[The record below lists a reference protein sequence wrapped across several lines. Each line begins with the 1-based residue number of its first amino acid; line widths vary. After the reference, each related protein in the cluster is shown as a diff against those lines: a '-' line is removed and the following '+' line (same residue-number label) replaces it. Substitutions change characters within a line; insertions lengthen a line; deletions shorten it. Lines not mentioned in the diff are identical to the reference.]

1 MPEEK
6 KKESF
11 TFSDKIKN
19 SKQVASKSFGNRIT
33 SKIGSDG
40 KPHQTL
46 FERTKRDAPFFI
58 AALVALL
65 LLPFLYKYSGQVED
79 EPTMVTPSYDDAIL
93 NPDRSGF
100 DFTGTDPEGQIAQ
113 LAGRDSMDLIVGFGK
128 RHSNEE
134 ESADSLDE
142 IYRNG
147 LSDSSANSSYA
158 RNDMDEE
165 TNTTN
170 IYKVR
175 KKAPAQ
181 TRASVRRATT
191 KINKLGG
198 AGVARGSGGRV
209 PFTWGGSLKNAANK
223 VRSNGPVNSPKP
235 VSLQPLQAAGKPSR
249 SYFGNGAAAE
259 ARRSKDAMSK
269 GNAMQALMDAQM
281 KPVDPGRVGGITGG
295 DFGGP
300 GGGNGNLHREFNYKG
315 EKPWWWDL
323 MKTRSQMQW
332 EARFKRGWK
341 YIDALDDVLIN
352 IGKGLL
358 NCLLTGDDG
367 GDVAHFFGAKAGEG
381 SGAKCGE
388 LTEAEWADCSEC
400 QKYGKKMNKKS
411 CKNYL
416 ANLSENSSMVKK
428 GWQDSKKRSE
438 DQSFVGVRLGCLG
451 LNWGKFKEKIKGE
464 FTAAQGDLN
473 SGTSCESFMRDGKY
487 EPALMVDNVHKNVWG
502 KTRDDAS
509 KWDIWIYIVG
519 LKAGD
524 LNKYYRS
531 QTAEKEAML
540 QILYLSHRDSFEA
553 GEVGDRHNLGAD
565 DIPLFIE
572 SAAVLGSRKLG
583 DVSSSSKSSGSKA
596 GASSQEEQQ
605 LRSDLSSWENKLTRA
620 KTDAERKQCQEMIT
634 NIQTRLAQIGRTQSL
649 QKGSS
654 AAVSSDGKD
663 GPDMNKARV
672 GMSYKEFL
680 KVLANGGFVTTREDE
695 AGNPTEFR
703 ELKSSKKGKYF
714 VTGGRCNYP
723 YARISCDVRGTTMD
737 DGSQDNKGRPVAY
750 LQFYNGMSQKEAYEK
765 MKDRFVVSYK
775 VLGADGADNET
786 VHSDE
791 KGNRTRWF
799 PLGVKNFS
807 QDKNGRAVIAAD
819 HTVEGLLK
827 DGIARVQITWQIRQ
841 CGDVLLNGDS
851 VTKGGCNAGKVSV
864 STTDKDGNTKTSWD
878 GQDVPGIVV
887 SEASCFYG
895 DTDKVYTTNPGTTEC
910 TGDVRLP
917 KEAGQKCQWIQRCKS
932 GKLGV
937 PELEDPSCKEDEPDP
952 GTGKKALSV
961 VSFNSS
967 MKGMPQNPLDPND
980 RPAPANKKWESCK
993 ITDGTKL
1000 LKLDEQTKQYFAA
1013 AKEKF
1018 DKANANQN
1026 VTLSYSE
1033 DGLTVPN
1040 LVDAILIDP
1049 NNGTVPANTVCLLGK
1064 TIGGNAVAPATP
1076 QGGFDNLFGAFLAFI
1091 TYDAVAR
1098 PTQKTHDKNGRRI
1111 DDLRFGW
1118 STKDYWWGGYIDVG
1132 DRSYYVDQ
1140 IDNGMWQ
1147 GLPLKELEREQLPA
1161 YSVKKLKQSDNQN
1174 RKDFQRIYNDLTN
1187 KEPCQYPAEKTV
1199 SQAKVLEYITRLC
1212 EYGDYIMPKSSPII
1226 RKKYAGKDRREME
1239 VSATGNKTPEIPAR

>member
-388 LTEAEWADCSEC
+388 LTAAEWADCSEC

-438 DQSFVGVRLGCLG
+438 DQSFIGVRLGCLG
-451 LNWGKFKEKIKGE
+451 LNWGKFTEKIKGE

-487 EPALMVDNVHKNVWG
+487 EPNLMVDNVHKNVWG

-509 KWDIWIYIVG
+509 KWNVWIYVVG

-524 LNKYYRS
+524 LNEYYKS
-531 QTAEKEAML
+531 QPEDKEAML
-540 QILYLSHRDSFEA
+540 QILYLSQQNSFEA
-553 GEVGDRHNLGAD
+553 GAVGDKHALKTD

-572 SAAVLGSRKLG
+572 SAAVLAEKGPNMRH
-583 DVSSSSKSSGSKA
+583 
-596 GASSQEEQQ
+596 
-605 LRSDLSSWENKLTRA
+605 A
-620 KTDAERKQCQEMIT
+620 K
-634 NIQTRLAQIGRTQSL
+634 
-649 QKGSS
+649 
-654 AAVSSDGKD
+654 
-663 GPDMNKARV
+663 V
-672 GMSYKEFL
+672 GMKYNKFI
-680 KVLANGGFVTTREDE
+680 KVMANGGFVTTREDE

-737 DGSQDNKGRPVAY
+737 DGGQDNKGRPVAY

-765 MKDRFVVSYK
+765 MKDRFIVSYK

-799 PLGVKNFS
+799 PLGVQNFS

-819 HTVEGLLK
+819 HTVDGLLK

-917 KEAGQKCQWIQRCKS
+917 KAAGQKCQWIQRCKS
-932 GKLGV
+932 GKLGF
-937 PELEDPSCKEDEPDP
+937 PELEDPSCKEDEPEP

-980 RPAPANKKWESCK
+980 RHAPANKKWESCK

-1018 DKANANQN
+1018 DKANADQN

>member
-1 MPEEK
+1 
-6 KKESF
+6 
-11 TFSDKIKN
+11 
-19 SKQVASKSFGNRIT
+19 
-33 SKIGSDG
+33 
-40 KPHQTL
+40 
-46 FERTKRDAPFFI
+46 
-58 AALVALL
+58 
-65 LLPFLYKYSGQVED
+65 
-79 EPTMVTPSYDDAIL
+79 
-93 NPDRSGF
+93 
-100 DFTGTDPEGQIAQ
+100 
-113 LAGRDSMDLIVGFGK
+113 
-128 RHSNEE
+128 
-134 ESADSLDE
+134 
-142 IYRNG
+142 
-147 LSDSSANSSYA
+147 
-158 RNDMDEE
+158 
-165 TNTTN
+165 
-170 IYKVR
+170 
-175 KKAPAQ
+175 
-181 TRASVRRATT
+181 
-191 KINKLGG
+191 
-198 AGVARGSGGRV
+198 
-209 PFTWGGSLKNAANK
+209 
-223 VRSNGPVNSPKP
+223 
-235 VSLQPLQAAGKPSR
+235 
-249 SYFGNGAAAE
+249 
-259 ARRSKDAMSK
+259 
-269 GNAMQALMDAQM
+269 
-281 KPVDPGRVGGITGG
+281 
-295 DFGGP
+295 
-300 GGGNGNLHREFNYKG
+300 
-315 EKPWWWDL
+315 
-323 MKTRSQMQW
+323 
-332 EARFKRGWK
+332 
-341 YIDALDDVLIN
+341 
-352 IGKGLL
+352 
-358 NCLLTGDDG
+358 
-367 GDVAHFFGAKAGEG
+367 
-381 SGAKCGE
+381 
-388 LTEAEWADCSEC
+388 
-400 QKYGKKMNKKS
+400 MNKKS

-451 LNWGKFKEKIKGE
+451 LNWGKFTEKIKGE
-464 FTAAQGDLN
+464 FTAAKGDLD

-524 LNKYYRS
+524 LDKYYRS

-634 NIQTRLAQIGRTQSL
+634 NIQTRLAQIGRTQSM

-737 DGSQDNKGRPVAY
+737 DGGQDNKGRPVAY

-937 PELEDPSCKEDEPDP
+937 PELEDPSCKEDEPEP

-1049 NNGTVPANTVCLLGK
+1049 GNGKVPANTVCLLGK

-1118 STKDYWWGGYIDVG
+1118 STKDYWWGGYMDVG

-1174 RKDFQRIYNDLTN
+1174 RKEFQRIYNDLTN

-1239 VSATGNKTPEIPAR
+1239 VSATGNKTPEIPAK